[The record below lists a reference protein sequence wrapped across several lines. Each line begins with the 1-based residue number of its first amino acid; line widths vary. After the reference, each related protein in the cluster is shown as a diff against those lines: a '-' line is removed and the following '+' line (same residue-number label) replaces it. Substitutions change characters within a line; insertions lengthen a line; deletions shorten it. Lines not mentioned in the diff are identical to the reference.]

1 MILKIT
7 VKLLVGLH
15 KYSPTGEPQFV
26 LDVSKEDRVQ
36 SVLARLGLPQQGF
49 KVVLVNGRQALPH
62 QSLQANDLLVV
73 FPPME
78 GG

>member
-1 MILKIT
+1 MILKIA

-26 LDVSKEDRVQ
+26 LDVSKGDRVQ
-36 SVLARLGLPQQGF
+36 SVLTRLGLPQQGR
-49 KVVLVNGRQALPH
+49 KVVLVNGRQALAD
-62 QSLQANDLLVV
+62 QELQANDLLVV

>member
-1 MILKIT
+1 LEIT

-26 LDVSKEDRVQ
+26 LDVSKGDRVQ
-36 SVLARLGLPQQGF
+36 SVLVRLGLPKQGF
-49 KVVLVNGRQALPH
+49 KVVLVNGLQALPH

>member
-15 KYSPTGEPQFV
+15 KYSPTGEPQFI
-26 LDVSKEDRVQ
+26 LDVSKGEKVQ
-36 SVLARLGLPQQGF
+36 SVLTRLGLPQQGR
-49 KVVLVNGRQALPH
+49 KVVLVNGHQALAD
-62 QSLQANDLLVV
+62 QELQANDLLVV